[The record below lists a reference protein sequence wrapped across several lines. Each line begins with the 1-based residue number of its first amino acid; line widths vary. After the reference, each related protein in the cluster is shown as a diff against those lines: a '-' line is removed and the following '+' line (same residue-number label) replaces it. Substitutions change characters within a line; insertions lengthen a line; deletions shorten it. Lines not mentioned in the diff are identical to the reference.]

1 MPNYSGPMNIKEL
14 PTERGPEMATLKYAR
29 DLNWTPPVAE
39 YALKSGGGGAVSVG
53 GGMPYGTDATN
64 LASLFDSLNQISAI
78 RERSGG
84 GTGGGTQKFEGN
96 MDMNQLIALNPYMEK
111 NVTSFAQGGTL
122 PSEYHDISPEQQML
136 DNMSIKYDTN
146 YQGGSRTAENRLIES
161 KKKSDFFYDNIKDT
175 GSASSDNAYN
185 TALNKERARRN
196 EANFIDSLQD
206 QKRFQEAYRK
216 GQSYNPS
223 DYRPYTEELKN
234 PWEQG
239 YDNWYTTGSG
249 SPTTSS
255 RGSSSGGGNLG
266 GIDRDVM
273 RRNTYDDG
281 GVLPEY
287 NQGGMY
293 ERAANQ
299 AIAQNQLSG
308 LVANAMNR
316 RGMMMAKGGKFKPH
330 MMYNPKTGEGYM
342 ANKLQDH
349 LDMKEKGYDHRKRN
363 PENYPK
369 AAYGMKMRKRYT
381 NGGRF

>member
-1 MPNYSGPMNIKEL
+1 MAVTYSGPMTIKDTAVGYA
-14 PTERGPEMATLKYAR
+14 PPDATMQYHAFEEAE
-29 DLNWTPPVAE
+29 DNPMQQFVAPE
-39 YALKSGGGGAVSVG
+39 YALKSSGGGAVSVG
-53 GGMPYGTDATN
+53 GGMPYGDDATN

-78 RERSGG
+78 RERAGG

-96 MDMNQLIALNPYMEK
+96 MDMNKLIALNPYMEK

-122 PSEYHDISPEQQML
+122 PSEYHDISPEQQL
-136 DNMSIKYDTN
+136 IDNMSVMYDSN
-146 YQGGSRTAENRLIES
+146 YQGGSRTAENRLIEA

-175 GSASSDNAYN
+175 WSGGSSDTAYN
-185 TALNKERARRN
+185 KAYAQEKQRREEAAYNQALSEG
-196 EANFIDSLQD
+196 
-206 QKRFQEAYRK
+206 RFFE
-216 GQSYNPS
+216 P
-223 DYRPYTEELKN
+223 RPDVDLKN

-308 LVANAMNR
+308 LVANAMNKR
-316 RGMMMAKGGKFKPH
+316 AMMMAKGGKFKPH

-369 AAYGMKMRKRYT
+369 AAYGMKMKKRYT